1 MNEMYNRIQ
10 DLARE
15 KGMSIRS
22 LCLRSDVYPTR
33 LTDLKNGRVKTLSDD
48 TLRKLANTLG
58 ATPELL
64 LYGEN
69 NARILHVDL
78 DQKKPDFKLLCSSLN
93 TDELVDLIYIA
104 SLQIKRK
111 RALENSRK
119 PE

>member
-78 DQKKPDFKLLCSSLN
+78 DQKKPDFKLLCGSLTVEELIELIDVASS
-93 TDELVDLIYIA
+93 EVR
-104 SLQIKRK
+104 RK
-111 RALENSRK
+111 RAFEGSRK